1 MEEELEKF
9 LMEQKERVA
18 KDKASLLLQEPPY
31 MEIRRRG
38 VKFDELKENI
48 TLPSQKTTHNK
59 EECVR
64 LSLPLGEEY
73 ERKKQQ
79 LQQELRQDYR
89 KYMVQKQCA
98 EDSGVSSGRK
108 LPPKMKDAATLTTTP
123 HTELGPEGC
132 VCVCEG
138 VCVRAPQSHT
148 HNTGVRSGGLS
159 SEAELQIKPSRRHL
173 QRERA
178 LDVRASG
185 EHTCSTCKQWKRQQG
200 LFRGRLGDDTEEEE
214 EWAPPQEP
222 RLAFQSPHQDYRVQC
237 VPPGPPSMLHGLQ
250 RPPYDEAY
258 DAYYYGSV
266 PPLLTE
272 GPYLPSHK
280 YREANAHDG
289 VPALGVCSSVKS
301 RPSKDAD
308 IAYREALRQQI
319 EERAQRKRVDRE
331 QRCEQ
336 EAREQAHFRTQQPWG
351 RGGGGAPLRDITG
364 NLITDLN
371 QMHRLNE
378 EAYING
384 SKLQQASGKGRSH
397 TPQLASLFSEL
408 PSSSQQLEQDKYKA
422 YLKQQIEDKRR
433 RKAEEREREREQEE
447 KEERRLA
454 EQRERIQREYQE
466 EVERRRRKELEQK
479 LQNEE
484 LMVQAEERRRRE
496 AERRKR
502 EEEEEASIALRRQ
515 HERQRYTH
523 THQVQRAPSPPIPA
537 LQRTHTHHY
546 SHRPPTED
554 CSIPGLQ
561 SPPVPACRTQMRAAD
576 PRQSILSELCVLRR
590 RLRSEQ
596 QKLEGQLLQ
605 EPDSP
610 PHDRHKAD
618 VFDMARLRMQA
629 SVRRPF
635 PRSCEPYKDRDA
647 DTTGDLDY
655 QAAHRQQLRTSS
667 PRATDDF
674 LGLSPPLPPTSQQ
687 PRRSGTEDCM
697 GGSLLESESAF
708 IVHSGM
714 LPVPPEEM
722 RGAPLSARERRRLKN
737 QQSNIWP
744 RSTDSPPEQNFSV
757 RLRDRNTLHPRR
769 RSHNTHPTVSA
780 VSR

>member
-1 MEEELEKF
+1 
-9 LMEQKERVA
+9 
-18 KDKASLLLQEPPY
+18 
-31 MEIRRRG
+31 
-38 VKFDELKENI
+38 
-48 TLPSQKTTHNK
+48 
-59 EECVR
+59 
-64 LSLPLGEEY
+64 
-73 ERKKQQ
+73 
-79 LQQELRQDYR
+79 
-89 KYMVQKQCA
+89 
-98 EDSGVSSGRK
+98 
-108 LPPKMKDAATLTTTP
+108 
-123 HTELGPEGC
+123 
-132 VCVCEG
+132 
-138 VCVRAPQSHT
+138 
-148 HNTGVRSGGLS
+148 
-159 SEAELQIKPSRRHL
+159 
-173 QRERA
+173 
-178 LDVRASG
+178 
-185 EHTCSTCKQWKRQQG
+185 
-200 LFRGRLGDDTEEEE
+200 
-214 EWAPPQEP
+214 
-222 RLAFQSPHQDYRVQC
+222 
-237 VPPGPPSMLHGLQ
+237 
-250 RPPYDEAY
+250 
-258 DAYYYGSV
+258 
-266 PPLLTE
+266 
-272 GPYLPSHK
+272 
-280 YREANAHDG
+280 
-289 VPALGVCSSVKS
+289 
-301 RPSKDAD
+301 
-308 IAYREALRQQI
+308 
-319 EERAQRKRVDRE
+319 
-331 QRCEQ
+331 
-336 EAREQAHFRTQQPWG
+336 
-351 RGGGGAPLRDITG
+351 
-364 NLITDLN
+364 
-371 QMHRLNE
+371 
-378 EAYING
+378 
-384 SKLQQASGKGRSH
+384 
-397 TPQLASLFSEL
+397 
-408 PSSSQQLEQDKYKA
+408 
-422 YLKQQIEDKRR
+422 
-433 RKAEEREREREQEE
+433 
-447 KEERRLA
+447 
-454 EQRERIQREYQE
+454 
-466 EVERRRRKELEQK
+466 
-479 LQNEE
+479 
-484 LMVQAEERRRRE
+484 MVQAEERRRRE

-737 QQSNIWP
+737 QQSNSLLSPGDCCIGEDAAARLDSRECVAQQPWLHTESAANQ
-744 RSTDSPPEQNFSV
+744 RSRQKEWKQ
-757 RLRDRNTLHPRR
+757 
-769 RSHNTHPTVSA
+769 A
-780 VSR
+780 YG